1 MSEHRMVMEAALRAL
16 RRGDAATLVVVLETE
31 GSTYARAGAM
41 ALFGAA
47 DGQAGWLS
55 GGCLEPAIER
65 LASEAAREGRL
76 HWLEIDTREDEDM
89 LSGSA
94 VGCRGLLRL
103 ALLPLRQLPDAEA
116 PFAAWQRGR
125 APLDLKID
133 RDGAVACIAAGT
145 ARDWRLATTAVAW
158 GSTATTWSL
167 HIDAPPEV
175 LVLGAGPETPM
186 LLPLLREMGWKT
198 TLAER
203 RERWRGQARFA
214 DRHLDAT
221 PTEAVR
227 ADQAFDAVLVM
238 HHNFELDREAL
249 DALATSALPFVGLL
263 GPVRRRE
270 DLFRVL
276 PASHRAALAP
286 RLRSPIGL
294 KLGGQ
299 GPQAI
304 ALSIAAQLQAYLHA
318 MEPGRAS
325 GEDFASSPD
334 PRRAE
339 ATA

>member
-1 MSEHRMVMEAALRAL
+1 MVMEAALQAL
-16 RRGDAATLVVVLETE
+16 QRGDAATLVVVLETE

-41 ALFGAA
+41 ALFGAS
-47 DGQAGWLS
+47 DGQVGWLS

-65 LASEAAREGRL
+65 IASEAAREGQL

-103 ALLPLRQLPDAEA
+103 ALLPLRQLPDAEL

-133 RDGAVACIAAGT
+133 RDGAVACIAAGA
-145 ARDWRLATTAVAW
+145 ARDWRIATTAVAW
-158 GSTATTWSL
+158 GSTTTAWSL
-167 HIDAPPEV
+167 RIDAPPEV

-221 PTEAVR
+221 PTDAVR
-227 ADQAFDAVLVM
+227 ADQVFDAVLVM

-249 DALATSALPFVGLL
+249 DALATSVLATSAPPFIGLL

-318 MEPGRAS
+318 VEPGRAA
-325 GEDFASSPD
+325 GEETASSPD

>member
-1 MSEHRMVMEAALRAL
+1 MVMEAALQAL
-16 RRGDAATLVVVLETE
+16 QRGDAATLVVVLETE

-41 ALFGAA
+41 ALFGAS
-47 DGQAGWLS
+47 DGQVGWLS

-65 LASEAAREGRL
+65 IASEPAREGQL

-145 ARDWRLATTAVAW
+145 VRDWRIATTTVAW
-158 GSTATTWSL
+158 GSTTTAWSL
-167 HIDAPPEV
+167 RIDAPPEV

-221 PTEAVR
+221 PADAVR
-227 ADQAFDAVLVM
+227 ADQVFDAALVM

-249 DALATSALPFVGLL
+249 DALAANAIPFVGLL

-276 PASHRAALAP
+276 PASHRAVLTP

-304 ALSIAAQLQAYLHA
+304 ALSIAAQLQAYLHEV
-318 MEPGRAS
+318 EPGRAS
-325 GEDFASSPD
+325 GEELTSNPD
-334 PRRAE
+334 PRPAE
-339 ATA
+339 AVA